1 MCSNL
6 GGGGLGMTPGQP
18 CVVRWRG
25 CGRGSRGP
33 AVTLKGGLGVLQQ
46 GAPAPP
52 TWPLPSTP
60 PQGSF
65 PALPFSLPPQ
75 WGPAEVQGPPLSPL
89 MPKVHSL
96 TSVESQ
102 AGPPRAPGP
111 LCAPMGPRDSPRP
124 CQGSCAPVC
133 FWATV
138 CEASSGESSVAHG
151 ALGEGEHSQH
161 AGRSPAGPD
170 TSQRRPHLNSVPLV
184 SSL

>member
-1 MCSNL
+1 
-6 GGGGLGMTPGQP
+6 MTPGQP

-65 PALPFSLPPQ
+65 PALPFSLPPH

-89 MPKVHSL
+89 MPKLHSL
-96 TSVESQ
+96 TSVDNESQ
-102 AGPPRAPGP
+102 AGLPRAPGP

-133 FWATV
+133 FWAAV
-138 CEASSGESSVAHG
+138 CEASSGECG
-151 ALGEGEHSQH
+151 P
-161 AGRSPAGPD
+161 RSPGRGGAQPTCGQEPSR
-170 TSQRRPHLNSVPLV
+170 SQYLPEAASSELGATRVLPLDQCVP
-184 SSL
+184 